1 MLEEGRVAFR
11 AVRADTA
18 IEPFEAFYRREY
30 RPVVGLVVALGG
42 DTASAE
48 DVAQEAF
55 LTARRQWE
63 KVGRLDKPGAWV
75 RKVVANKSISLWRRR
90 GAEDRALAKMNRS
103 GASGPAADDPEF
115 SAETVEVWQA
125 VRALPKRQAVALAM
139 TYLEDSPLDEVA
151 EVLGCSSGTVKTH
164 LRRGR
169 ASVAKRLGVSE
180 EVRHADR

>member
-1 MLEEGRVAFR
+1 MSFLA
-11 AVRADTA
+11 ARADTA
-18 IEPFEAFYRREY
+18 TIEPFETFYRREY

-55 LTARRQWE
+55 LAAKRQWE
-63 KVGRLDKPGAWV
+63 KVGRLDKPAAWV
-75 RKVVANKSISLWRRR
+75 RKVVAKKSISLWRHR
-90 GAEDRALAKMNRS
+90 GAEARALARMNRS
-103 GASGPAADDPEF
+103 ASGSAADDPEF
-115 SAETVEVWQA
+115 SAATVEVWQA
-125 VRALPKRQAVALAM
+125 VRALPKRQAVALAL
-139 TYLEDSPLDEVA
+139 TYLDDSPLDEVA
-151 EVLGCSSGTVKTH
+151 EVLGCSPGTVKTH